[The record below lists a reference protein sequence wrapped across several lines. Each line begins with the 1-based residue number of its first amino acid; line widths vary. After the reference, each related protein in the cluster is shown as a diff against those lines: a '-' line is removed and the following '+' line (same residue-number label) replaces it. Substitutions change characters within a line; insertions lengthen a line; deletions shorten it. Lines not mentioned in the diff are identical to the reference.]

1 MGLPSSQ
8 QSEMS
13 ALTNKLRPQVVAA
26 LLAAVLFSLFCIAA
40 GGLFITET
48 VLFIRDS
55 LRPTVAGKI
64 TRSDDAVRQDGK
76 LWFGPYFERLV
87 IYEYTV
93 GSQVYYRE
101 DWASAPSEGELNKFS
116 LGQNVLVYYD
126 SRHPR
131 DSFLGP
137 VSFPWPWLILGT
149 VFSAAGIYGFYRV
162 SKRARSTGRLSKE
175 PPNSAAVAAN

>member
-1 MGLPSSQ
+1 
-8 QSEMS
+8 MS

-101 DWASAPSEGELNKFS
+101 DWASAPSGENSTNS
-116 LGQNVLVYYD
+116 L
-126 SRHPR
+126 
-131 DSFLGP
+131 
-137 VSFPWPWLILGT
+137 
-149 VFSAAGIYGFYRV
+149 SARMCWFITI
-162 SKRARSTGRLSKE
+162 RAI
-175 PPNSAAVAAN
+175 PAIPF